1 VDKIDMTVKIVRT
14 EYNEMRFWT
23 ENKWS

>member
-23 ENKWS
+23 ENEWS